1 MTVIGWLQALVFLG
15 IIAAITKPL
24 GAYMARVFDG
34 ERTLLAPIFAPIE
47 RAIYRVCRV
56 EPSKEMSATSYLLA
70 TLAFS
75 VVGFLYLF
83 VLLRTQKFLPFN
95 PQHFDNLSADNAFNV
110 AASFMTNTNWQFYS
124 GESTMS

>member
-1 MTVIGWLQALVFLG
+1 MTDNAWLQSLVFLG

-34 ERTLLAPIFAPIE
+34 ERTFLSPVFAPIE
-47 RAIYRVCRV
+47 RFIYRLCRV
-56 EPSKEMSATSYLLA
+56 DPQREMSATSYLLA

-75 VVGFLYLF
+75 AVGFAYLF

-95 PQHFDNLSADNAFNV
+95 PQHFDNLTADNAFNV

-124 GESTMS
+124 GE